1 MAEIV
6 QSLFGVTPQMYQR
19 QQQDRID
26 AQALRFAQLDPFQQA
41 QFSISRGANMLGGAI
56 GGALGGQ
63 DPELQRITLR
73 QQIAGSLDPSDLST
87 FDSGIDML
95 LRGGDNQ
102 GAFLLRAE
110 RDKVQ
115 QQLLTRQDQDLVR
128 QDAAAKRAREAAAL
142 LQQQEA
148 QRIAQGAFVPGGE
161 AALYGRA
168 TQFPLRDDE
177 GNVMPGAGVTQPSYD
192 INRVAP
198 ELMRTPE
205 GLKKLEELQK
215 AQTIA
220 EELSANQLASQLF
233 NPDGTRNKAVE
244 SRLRASLSGQKIL
257 KSVQP
262 ETKVFKKGD
271 SLATQNPIT
280 GAWDVATVTGVV
292 TTAPGANPITA
303 MLQSGSITP
312 TVKAYATELETQ
324 WPNLDADERRNELS
338 KLATKN
344 QTATKIAQKDA
355 ETKVGGSEK
364 VQSSK
369 VTPNGT
375 TIIVMK
381 DGTTRVVSATGE
393 NLTGQARAD
402 AIIASEQFGAET
414 QGTRAQARVGGELTA
429 KQVGVAFAEV
439 GKIKKNIGNI
449 DDAIKAIDDGANTG
463 VIASKFPN
471 ITTASITLNNV
482 RSQLGLD
489 VIGSVTFGALSE
501 GELNLALDTAL
512 PTNLRPQ
519 ALREYLTKKKVA
531 QEKLIGYLTK
541 QISYLNK
548 PGNNLA
554 GWLEQVG
561 NQGQSNLPAS
571 AAQIPSGVTVKK
583 IR

>member
-1 MAEIV
+1 MAENIV
-6 QSLFGVTPQMYQR
+6 AGLFGITPEAYQG
-19 QQQDRID
+19 QQYQQDLKRGYELAQLTPGAA
-26 AQALRFAQLDPFQQA
+26 AQANLMASVGQLGRGIAGAMGIEDPQ
-41 QFSISRGANMLGGAI
+41 
-56 GGALGGQ
+56 
-63 DPELQRITLR
+63 LQRIT
-73 QQIAGSLDPSDLST
+73 QQS
-87 FDSGIDML
+87 
-95 LRGGDNQ
+95 
-102 GAFLLRAE
+102 
-110 RDKVQ
+110 
-115 QQLLTRQDQDLVR
+115 QLLQGLNLRDPKSL
-128 QDAAAKRAREAAAL
+128 EAAAIEANRMGNTPLAFKL
-142 LQQQEA
+142 LELSDAAQVRAQQAQA
-148 QRIAQGAFVPGGE
+148 QRQTSLAQLVAQRAFQPGTPERPQMLDVQEREQMADQGTPMPENIAAV
-161 AALYGRA
+161 A
-168 TQFPLRDDE
+168 
-177 GNVMPGAGVTQPSYD
+177 PSFD
-192 INRVAP
+192 IGRVAP

-205 GLKKLEELQK
+205 GRKQLEELSK
-215 AQTIA
+215 AQASVETA
-220 EELSANQLASQLF
+220 SVNQLAAQLF

-244 SRLRASLSGQKIL
+244 ARLRTSLTGQKIL
-257 KSVQP
+257 KTVEP
-262 ETKVFKKGD
+262 ETKILKKGD
-271 SLATQNPIT
+271 TLATFNQAT
-280 GAWDVATVTGVV
+280 GSYDVV
-292 TTAPGANPITA
+292 TPTGIAPTPPGANPITA

-312 TVKAYATELETQ
+312 TVRAYAAELETQ
-324 WPNLDADERRNELS
+324 WPSLDADERRNELS

-355 ETKVGGSEK
+355 ETKVGGNEK

-429 KQVGVAFAEV
+429 KEVGKAFAEI

-449 DDAIKAIDDGANTG
+449 DDAIKAIDDGASTG

-512 PTNLRPQ
+512 PTTLRPQ
-519 ALREYLTKKKVA
+519 ALRQYLTDKKAA

-541 QISYLNK
+541 QVSYLNK
-548 PGNNLA
+548 PGNNLS
-554 GWLEQVG
+554 GWLEQAG
-561 NQGQSNLPAS
+561 KQGQSNLPAS
-571 AAQIPSGVTVKK
+571 AADIPSGVTVKK
-583 IR
+583 KEGK

>member
-1 MAEIV
+1 MIMANENIV
-6 QSLFGVTPQMYQR
+6 AGLFGLTPEMYGEQQR
-19 QQQDRID
+19 RS
-26 AQALRFAQLDPFQQA
+26 ALREGIDLAKLTPGEA
-41 QFSISRGANMLGGAI
+41 GAAMTYAGARGLTGAI
-56 GGALGGQ
+56 GGALGIQ
-63 DPELQRITLR
+63 DPQLQRIT
-73 QQIAGSLDPSDLST
+73 QQS
-87 FDSGIDML
+87 
-95 LRGGDNQ
+95 
-102 GAFLLRAE
+102 
-110 RDKVQ
+110 
-115 QQLLTRQDQDLVR
+115 QLLQGLDLR
-128 QDAAAKRAREAAAL
+128 DPKSLEAAAIEANRMGNTPLAFKL
-142 LQQQEA
+142 LELSDAAQVRAQQMQA
-148 QRIAQGAFVPGGE
+148 QRQTSLAQLVAQRAFQPGTPERPQMLDVQEREQMADQG
-161 AALYGRA
+161 
-168 TQFPLRDDE
+168 TP
-177 GNVMPGAGVTQPSYD
+177 MPENIPAVAPSFD
-192 INRVAP
+192 IGRVAP
-198 ELMRTPE
+198 ELIRTPE
-205 GLKKLEELQK
+205 GRKQLEELSK
-215 AQTIA
+215 AQASVETA
-220 EELSANQLASQLF
+220 SVNQLAAQLF

-244 SRLRASLSGQKIL
+244 ARLRTSLTGQKIL
-257 KSVQP
+257 KTVEP
-262 ETKVFKKGD
+262 ETKILKKGD
-271 SLATQNPIT
+271 RLATLNQTT
-280 GAWDVATVTGVV
+280 GSYDVVTPTGVV
-292 TTAPGANPITA
+292 PTPAGANPITA

-312 TVKAYATELETQ
+312 TVRAYAAELETQ
-324 WPNLDADERRNELS
+324 WPSLDADERRNELS

-355 ETKVGGSEK
+355 ETKVGGNEK

-429 KQVGVAFAEV
+429 KEVGKAFAEI

-449 DDAIKAIDDGANTG
+449 DDAIKAIDEGANTG

-512 PTNLRPQ
+512 PTTLRPQ
-519 ALREYLTKKKVA
+519 ALRQYLTDKKAA

-541 QISYLNK
+541 QVSYLNK
-548 PGNNLA
+548 PGNNLS

-561 NQGQSNLPAS
+561 KQGQSNLPAS
-571 AAQIPSGVTVKK
+571 AADIPSGVTVKK
-583 IR
+583 KEGK

>member
-1 MAEIV
+1 MAENIV
-6 QSLFGVTPQMYQR
+6 AGLFGMNPQMYGEQQR
-19 QQQDRID
+19 RS
-26 AQALRFAQLDPFQQA
+26 ALREGIDLAQLDPA
-41 QFSISRGANMLGGAI
+41 ARGAAMTYAGARGLGNAI
-56 GGALGGQ
+56 GGAFGIE
-63 DPELQRITLR
+63 DPQLQRIT
-73 QQIAGSLDPSDLST
+73 QQS
-87 FDSGIDML
+87 
-95 LRGGDNQ
+95 
-102 GAFLLRAE
+102 
-110 RDKVQ
+110 
-115 QQLLTRQDQDLVR
+115 QLLQGLDLR
-128 QDAAAKRAREAAAL
+128 DPKSLEAAAIEANRTGNTPLAFKL
-142 LQQQEA
+142 LELSDAAQVRAQQMQTQRQTSLAQLVA
-148 QRIAQGAFVPGGE
+148 QRAFQPGTPERPQMLDVQEREQMADQGTP
-161 AALYGRA
+161 
-168 TQFPLRDDE
+168 
-177 GNVMPGAGVTQPSYD
+177 MPENIPAVAPSFD
-192 INRVAP
+192 IGRVAP

-205 GLKKLEELQK
+205 GRKQLEELSK
-215 AQTIA
+215 AQASVETA
-220 EELSANQLASQLF
+220 SVNQLAAQLF

-244 SRLRASLSGQKIL
+244 ARLRTSLTGQKIL
-257 KSVQP
+257 KTVEP
-262 ETKVFKKGD
+262 ETKILKKGD
-271 SLATQNPIT
+271 TLATLNQVT
-280 GAWDVATVTGVV
+280 GTYDVVTPTGVV
-292 TTAPGANPITA
+292 PTPAGANPITA

-312 TVKAYATELETQ
+312 TVRAYAAELETQ
-324 WPNLDADERRNELS
+324 WPSLDADERRNELS

-355 ETKVGGSEK
+355 ETKVGGNEK

-429 KQVGVAFAEV
+429 KEVGKAFAEI

-449 DDAIKAIDDGANTG
+449 DDAIKAIDDGASTG

-512 PTNLRPQ
+512 PTTLRPQ
-519 ALREYLTKKKVA
+519 ALRQYLTDKKAA

-541 QISYLNK
+541 QVSYLNK
-548 PGNNLA
+548 PGNNLS
-554 GWLEQVG
+554 GWLEQAG
-561 NQGQSNLPAS
+561 KQGQSNLPAS
-571 AAQIPSGVTVKK
+571 AADIPSGVTVKK
-583 IR
+583 KEGK

>member
-1 MAEIV
+1 MAENIV
-6 QSLFGVTPQMYQR
+6 AGLFGITPEAYQG
-19 QQQDRID
+19 QQYQQDLKRGYELAQLTPGAA
-26 AQALRFAQLDPFQQA
+26 AQANLMASVGQLGRGIAGAMGIEDPQ
-41 QFSISRGANMLGGAI
+41 
-56 GGALGGQ
+56 
-63 DPELQRITLR
+63 LQRIT
-73 QQIAGSLDPSDLST
+73 QQS
-87 FDSGIDML
+87 
-95 LRGGDNQ
+95 
-102 GAFLLRAE
+102 
-110 RDKVQ
+110 
-115 QQLLTRQDQDLVR
+115 QLLQGLNLRDPKSL
-128 QDAAAKRAREAAAL
+128 EAAAIEANRMGNTPLAFKL
-142 LQQQEA
+142 LELSDAAQVRAQQAQA
-148 QRIAQGAFVPGGE
+148 QRQTSLAQLVAQRAFQPGTPERPQMLDVQEREQMADQG
-161 AALYGRA
+161 
-168 TQFPLRDDE
+168 TP
-177 GNVMPGAGVTQPSYD
+177 MPENIPAVAPSFD
-192 INRVAP
+192 ISRVAP

-205 GLKKLEELQK
+205 GRKQLDELSK
-215 AQTIA
+215 AQTSVDIA
-220 EELSANQLASQLF
+220 SANQLATQLF

-244 SRLRASLSGQKIL
+244 AQLRQSLSGQKIL
-257 KSVQP
+257 KAVQP
-262 ETKVFKKGD
+262 ETKILKKGD
-271 SLATQNPIT
+271 RLATLNQTT
-280 GAWDVATVTGVV
+280 GSYDVVTPTGVV
-292 TTAPGANPITA
+292 PTPAGANPITA

-312 TVKAYATELETQ
+312 TVRAYAAELETQ
-324 WPNLDADERRNELS
+324 WPSLDADERRNELS

-355 ETKVGGSEK
+355 ESKAGGNEK

-429 KQVGVAFAEV
+429 KEVGKAFAEI

-449 DDAIKAIDDGANTG
+449 DDAIKAIDDGASTG

-512 PTNLRPQ
+512 PTTLRPQ
-519 ALREYLTKKKVA
+519 ALRQYLTDKKAA

-541 QISYLNK
+541 QVSYLNK
-548 PGNNLA
+548 PGNNLS
-554 GWLEQVG
+554 GWLEQAG
-561 NQGQSNLPAS
+561 KQGQSNLPAS
-571 AAQIPSGVTVKK
+571 AADIPSGVTVKK
-583 IR
+583 KEGK